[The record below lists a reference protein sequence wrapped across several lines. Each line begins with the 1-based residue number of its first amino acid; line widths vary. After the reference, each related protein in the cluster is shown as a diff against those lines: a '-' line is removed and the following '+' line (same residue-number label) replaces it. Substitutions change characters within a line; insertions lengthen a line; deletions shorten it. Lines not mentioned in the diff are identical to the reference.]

1 VHLVVDAVLDGTLL
15 LLEGRLELVEVL
27 AAS

>member
-1 VHLVVDAVLDGTLL
+1 VHLVVDAVLDGALL